1 MGRIKLGFVFITFVL
16 VLLGCSR
23 HPAFY
28 DEGNNLLWK
37 ISDNNSSVW
46 ILGSIHYA
54 DSSFYPLSKVIEQAF
69 QESEALAVEMD
80 VSDTETQIKTE
91 EEFQKEGMFSE
102 GENLK
107 DFLPDSLWEKLDS
120 IAIVL
125 GVPSEMFL
133 PMRPWLAAT
142 VLASMAILSTGIEK
156 DLGIDVVLLD
166 SAANSGKE
174 IIALETPR
182 EQVQSF
188 SDVADSNETSGVS
201 YLETT
206 FKEFENLKPMLKSI
220 LHAWKTADVKAL
232 QEQLKTEN
240 MTKAEEKLNQRIYNE
255 RNLKMAAKVEEFLKA
270 NKKIFVVVGVGHLIL
285 EDNVLEIL
293 SKKGYSIQKF

>member
-1 MGRIKLGFVFITFVL
+1 MGRIRLGFVFITFVL

-142 VLASMAILSTGIEK
+142 VIASMAILSTGIEK

-188 SDVADSNETSGVS
+188 SDVADSNESSGIS

>member
-1 MGRIKLGFVFITFVL
+1 MTFVL

-188 SDVADSNETSGVS
+188 SDVADSNETSGIS

-220 LHAWKTADVKAL
+220 LYAWKTADVKAL

-240 MTKAEEKLNQRIYNE
+240 MTKVEEKLNQRIYNE

>member
-1 MGRIKLGFVFITFVL
+1 MGRIRLGFVFITFVL

-102 GENLK
+102 DENLK
-107 DFLPDSLWEKLDS
+107 DFLPDSLWNKLDS
-120 IAIVL
+120 IAVVL

-133 PMRPWLAAT
+133 PMRPWMAAT

-188 SDVADSNETSGVS
+188 SDVTDSNETSGIS

-240 MTKAEEKLNQRIYNE
+240 MTKVEEKLNQRIYNE

>member
-1 MGRIKLGFVFITFVL
+1 MTFVL
-16 VLLGCSR
+16 GLLGCSH

-80 VSDTETQIKTE
+80 ISDTETQIQTE
-91 EEFQKEGMFSE
+91 EEFKKEGMFAE
-102 GENLK
+102 NENLK

-133 PMRPWLAAT
+133 PMRPWMAAT

-174 IIALETPR
+174 IIALETPK

-188 SDVADSNETSGVS
+188 SDVADSNETSGIS

-220 LHAWKTADVKAL
+220 LHAWKTADIKAL
-232 QEQLKTEN
+232 QELLKTEN
-240 MTKAEEKLNQRIYNE
+240 MTKTEEKLNQKIYNE
-255 RNLKMAAKVEEFLKA
+255 RNFKMAAKVEEFLKA

>member
-1 MGRIKLGFVFITFVL
+1 MGRIRLGFVFVVFIWG
-16 VLLGCSR
+16 LLGCSR

-80 VSDTETQIKTE
+80 ISDTETQIQTE
-91 EEFQKEGMFSE
+91 EEFKKEGMFS
-102 GENLK
+102 GNENLK
-107 DFLPDSLWEKLDS
+107 DFLPDSLWNKLDS
-120 IAIVL
+120 IAVVL

-133 PMRPWLAAT
+133 PMRPWMAAT

-174 IIALETPR
+174 IIALETPK

-188 SDVADSNETSGVS
+188 SDVADSNETSGIS

-220 LHAWKTADVKAL
+220 LHAWKTADIKAL
-232 QEQLKTEN
+232 QELLKTEN
-240 MTKAEEKLNQRIYNE
+240 MTKVEEKLNQRIYNE

>member
-1 MGRIKLGFVFITFVL
+1 MTFVL
-16 VLLGCSR
+16 GLLGCSR

-80 VSDTETQIKTE
+80 ISDTETQIQTE
-91 EEFQKEGMFSE
+91 EEFKKEGMFSE
-102 GENLK
+102 NENLK
-107 DFLPDSLWEKLDS
+107 DFLPDSLWNKLDS
-120 IAIVL
+120 IAVVL

-133 PMRPWLAAT
+133 PMRPWMAAT

-174 IIALETPR
+174 IIALETPK

-188 SDVADSNETSGVS
+188 SDVADSNETSGIS

-220 LHAWKTADVKAL
+220 LHAWKTADIKAL
-232 QEQLKTEN
+232 QELLKTEN
-240 MTKAEEKLNQRIYNE
+240 MTKVEEKLNQRIYNE

>member
-1 MGRIKLGFVFITFVL
+1 MGRIRLGFIFVVFVL
-16 VLLGCSR
+16 GLLGCSR

-80 VSDTETQIKTE
+80 ISDTETQIQTE
-91 EEFQKEGMFSE
+91 EEFKKEGMFS
-102 GENLK
+102 GNENLK
-107 DFLPDSLWEKLDS
+107 DFLPDSLWNKLDS
-120 IAIVL
+120 IAVVL

-133 PMRPWLAAT
+133 PMRPWMAAT

-174 IIALETPR
+174 IIALETPK

-188 SDVADSNETSGVS
+188 SDVADSNETSGIS

-206 FKEFENLKPMLKSI
+206 FKEFENLKDKELLDKKFEFVPRAIDIKL
-220 LHAWKTADVKAL
+220 T
-232 QEQLKTEN
+232 
-240 MTKAEEKLNQRIYNE
+240 EEKPYLWVNPEITNFYDYDNSKE
-255 RNLKMAAKVEEFLKA
+255 LKDSDFDTILKRTPCA
-270 NKKIFVVVGVGHLIL
+270 
-285 EDNVLEIL
+285 
-293 SKKGYSIQKF
+293 S

>member
-1 MGRIKLGFVFITFVL
+1 MTFVL
-16 VLLGCSR
+16 GLLGCSH

-80 VSDTETQIKTE
+80 ISDTETQIQTE
-91 EEFQKEGMFSE
+91 EEFKKEGMFAE
-102 GENLK
+102 NENLK
-107 DFLPDSLWEKLDS
+107 DFLPDSLWNKLDS
-120 IAIVL
+120 IAVVL

-133 PMRPWLAAT
+133 PMRPWMAAT

-174 IIALETPR
+174 IIALETPK

-188 SDVADSNETSGVS
+188 SDVADSNETSGIS

-220 LHAWKTADVKAL
+220 LHAWKTADIKAL
-232 QEQLKTEN
+232 QELLKTEN
-240 MTKAEEKLNQRIYNE
+240 MTKAEEKLNQKIYNE
-255 RNLKMAAKVEEFLKA
+255 RNFKMAAKVEEFLKA

>member
-1 MGRIKLGFVFITFVL
+1 MTFVL
-16 VLLGCSR
+16 GLLGCSR

-80 VSDTETQIKTE
+80 ISDTETQIQTE
-91 EEFQKEGMFSE
+91 EEFKKEGMFAE
-102 GENLK
+102 NENLK

-133 PMRPWLAAT
+133 PMRPWMAAT

-174 IIALETPR
+174 IIALETPK

-188 SDVADSNETSGVS
+188 SDVADSNETSGIS

-220 LHAWKTADVKAL
+220 LHAWKTADIKAL
-232 QEQLKTEN
+232 QELLKTEN
-240 MTKAEEKLNQRIYNE
+240 MTKTEEKLNQKIYNE
-255 RNLKMAAKVEEFLKA
+255 RNFKMAAKVEEFLKA

>member
-1 MGRIKLGFVFITFVL
+1 MTFVL
-16 VLLGCSR
+16 GLLGCSH

-80 VSDTETQIKTE
+80 ISDTETQIQTE
-91 EEFQKEGMFSE
+91 EEFKKEGMFAE
-102 GENLK
+102 NENLK
-107 DFLPDSLWEKLDS
+107 DFLPDSLWNKLDS
-120 IAIVL
+120 IAVVL

-133 PMRPWLAAT
+133 PMRPWMAAT

-174 IIALETPR
+174 IIALEIPK

-188 SDVADSNETSGVS
+188 SDVADSNETSGIS

-220 LHAWKTADVKAL
+220 LHAWKTADIKAL
-232 QEQLKTEN
+232 QELLKTEN
-240 MTKAEEKLNQRIYNE
+240 MTKAEEKLNQKIYNE
-255 RNLKMAAKVEEFLKA
+255 RNFKMAAKVEEFLKA

>member
-255 RNLKMAAKVEEFLKA
+255 RNLKMAAKVEEFLKV

>member
-1 MGRIKLGFVFITFVL
+1 MGRIRLGFVFITFVL

-54 DSSFYPLSKVIEQAF
+54 DSSFYPLSKFIEQAF

-142 VLASMAILSTGIEK
+142 VIASMAILSTGIEK

-188 SDVADSNETSGVS
+188 SDVADSNESSGIS

>member
-107 DFLPDSLWEKLDS
+107 DFLPDSLWETLDS

>member
-1 MGRIKLGFVFITFVL
+1 M

>member
-142 VLASMAILSTGIEK
+142 VFASMAILSTGIEK

>member
-1 MGRIKLGFVFITFVL
+1 MTFVL
-16 VLLGCSR
+16 GLLGCSH

-80 VSDTETQIKTE
+80 ISDTETQIQTE
-91 EEFQKEGMFSE
+91 EEFKKEGMFSE
-102 GENLK
+102 NENLK
-107 DFLPDSLWEKLDS
+107 DFLPDSLWNKLDS
-120 IAIVL
+120 IAVVL

-133 PMRPWLAAT
+133 PMRPWMAAT

-174 IIALETPR
+174 IIALETPK

-188 SDVADSNETSGVS
+188 SDVADSNETSGIS

-220 LHAWKTADVKAL
+220 LHAWKTADIKAL
-232 QEQLKTEN
+232 QELLKTEN
-240 MTKAEEKLNQRIYNE
+240 MTKTEEKLNQKIYNE
-255 RNLKMAAKVEEFLKA
+255 RNFKMAAKVEEFLKT

>member
-1 MGRIKLGFVFITFVL
+1 MGRIRLGFVFITFVL

-37 ISDNNSSVW
+37 ISNNNSSVW

-142 VLASMAILSTGIEK
+142 VIASMAILSTGIEK

-188 SDVADSNETSGVS
+188 SDVADSNESSGIS

>member
-1 MGRIKLGFVFITFVL
+1 MGRIRLGFVFMTFVL
-16 VLLGCSR
+16 GLLGCSH

-80 VSDTETQIKTE
+80 ISDTETQIQTE
-91 EEFQKEGMFSE
+91 EEFKKEGMFAE
-102 GENLK
+102 NENLK
-107 DFLPDSLWEKLDS
+107 DFLPDSLWNKLDS
-120 IAIVL
+120 IAVVL

-133 PMRPWLAAT
+133 PMRPWMAAT

-174 IIALETPR
+174 IIALETPK

-188 SDVADSNETSGVS
+188 SDVADSNETSGIS

-220 LHAWKTADVKAL
+220 LHAWKTADIKAL
-232 QEQLKTEN
+232 QELLKTEN
-240 MTKAEEKLNQRIYNE
+240 MTKAEEKLNQKIYNE
-255 RNLKMAAKVEEFLKA
+255 RNFKMAAKVEEFLKA